1 MGKQKSTA
9 GKEGNLLF
17 NADISDEQVQ
27 DMEKAAT
34 TQARGQQRRLCL
46 ATCARSSDD
55 LRKLL
60 EEAPEAFL
68 DSLNMI
74 DAFHTHAKGLA
85 EISETALARMM
96 LVGTTY
102 CKAAS

>member
-1 MGKQKSTA
+1 MGKQKSTT
-9 GKEGNLLF
+9 GKESAVLF
-17 NADISDEQVQ
+17 NAEISDEQVRS
-27 DMEKAAT
+27 MEEAAT

-68 DSLNMI
+68 DTLNMI
-74 DAFHTHAKGLA
+74 EAFRNHAKGLA
-85 EISETALARMM
+85 EISEAALARMM
-96 LVGTTY
+96 LVGETY
-102 CKAAS
+102 NREA

>member
-1 MGKQKSTA
+1 MAKQKS
-9 GKEGNLLF
+9 KSSNVLF
-17 NADISDEQVQ
+17 SADISDEQVQ
-27 DMEKAAT
+27 SMEKAAT

-60 EEAPEAFL
+60 EEAPDAFL
-68 DSLNMI
+68 DALNMI
-74 DAFHTHAKGLA
+74 EAFNTHAKGLA

-96 LVGTTY
+96 LVGETY
-102 CKAAS
+102 SKAEA

>member
-1 MGKQKSTA
+1 MAKQKSTT
-9 GKEGNLLF
+9 GKESAVLF
-17 NADISDEQVQ
+17 NAEISDEQVRS
-27 DMEKAAT
+27 MEDAAT

-68 DSLNMI
+68 DTLNMI

-96 LVGTTY
+96 LVGETY
-102 CKAAS
+102 CNAEA